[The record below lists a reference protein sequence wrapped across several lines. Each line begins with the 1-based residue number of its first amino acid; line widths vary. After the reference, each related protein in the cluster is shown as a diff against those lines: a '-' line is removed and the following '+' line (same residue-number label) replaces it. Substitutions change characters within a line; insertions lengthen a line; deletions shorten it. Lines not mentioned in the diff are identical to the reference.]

1 MLTTHEIRCPMIYD
15 GRIPSPVIVYH
26 LTVHNLQQV
35 LYSFFIHPKW
45 FAEFPSTISAVASIW
60 TSLNLKTLD
69 FWSEVENICSWAW
82 FWGCN
87 VEQRWLLVQQF
98 IIILHGYTLIY
109 WFGWI
114 IVVYPSLSHMCHYFR
129 VNYHYQSLPRLSF
142 FQVKNSVWW
151 YFGRFINASWGWW
164 KHSYEFR
171 RWCDLPRE
179 PVKLQGEVQ
188 EDALVGPK
196 SSMMI

>member
-1 MLTTHEIRCPMIYD
+1 MGSRKMLTTHEIRCPMIFD

-35 LYSFFIHPKW
+35 LYSCFILPKW
-45 FAEFPSTISAVASIW
+45 FAEFPSTISTVASIW

-87 VEQRWLLVQQF
+87 VEQRWLLVQEFQNH
-98 IIILHGYTLIY
+98 LTLIY

-114 IVVYPSLSHMCHYFR
+114 IVVYSIHLYRTCLTISGWIIIINLC
-129 VNYHYQSLPRLSF
+129 LDC
-142 FQVKNSVWW
+142 
-151 YFGRFINASWGWW
+151 RFS
-164 KHSYEFR
+164 K
-171 RWCDLPRE
+171 
-179 PVKLQGEVQ
+179 
-188 EDALVGPK
+188 
-196 SSMMI
+196 